1 MKHILIVD
9 DDKVNME
16 CARLVLGT
24 QYKLSSCASGLQAMQ
39 FLATSIP
46 DLILLDIN
54 MPFMDGFEVIRRIQ
68 ADERTKNIPLV
79 ILTGDRDPDVERK
92 CKEAGAMDY
101 IMKPFI
107 PSDLQVRMEQVFLN
121 LERSGFFAEEAPV
134 NVDSSSLDPL
144 TGVIDAQHGWQM
156 MDEMIKAGTSGSL
169 LLVGVD
175 NLRLVNGYFGMTAG
189 DNLLKA
195 LAEIIRNYTDATEDV
210 LCRIGGDNFLV
221 YIKGVSDRE
230 VVGRR
235 AKGIIQDMQQKL
247 SEFHME
253 GTSSVSVGIAIAPE
267 DGDNLPILYSETDKA
282 LYHVKQ
288 NGKNSFHFFS
298 TQTAQGK
305 GGITDLD
312 ELYDKLRR
320 TDVEKGAYVLDFY
333 AFQYVFN
340 YLCRQAERGDIRLA
354 ALLMNLIPEEGYLPS
369 TAEMEKA
376 MDILDQTLFTSLRR
390 SDVSAKYS
398 DRQMLLALPNTGKAE
413 LQPVLERVN
422 RDYESK
428 MSGGKVH
435 LQFFVKDIGT
445 AVQQ

>member
-39 FLATSIP
+39 FLAESIP

-54 MPFMDGFEVIRRIQ
+54 MPFMDGFEVIRRLQ
-68 ADERTKNIPLV
+68 ADERTSSIPLV
-79 ILTGDRDPDVERK
+79 ILTAEKDPEIERK
-92 CKEAGAMDY
+92 CKEVGALDY
-101 IMKPFI
+101 IRKPFI

-121 LERSGFFAEEAPV
+121 LERSGVVVKEEPET
-134 NVDSSSLDPL
+134 VDRSSLDPL
-144 TGVIDAQHGWQM
+144 TGVIDAQHGWEI
-156 MDEMIKAGTSGSL
+156 MDRMIKGGSTGAL
-169 LLVGVD
+169 LLIGVD
-175 NLRLVNGYFGMTAG
+175 NLRLVNGYYGMTAG
-189 DNLLKA
+189 DNLLKV
-195 LAEIIRNYTDATEDV
+195 LAEIIRNYTDTEDV
-210 LCRIGGDNFLV
+210 LCRIGGDCFLV
-221 YIKGVSDRE
+221 YITGVNDKD

-253 GTSSVSVGIAIAPE
+253 GTSSVSIGIAIAPE
-267 DGDNLPILYSETDKA
+267 DGDNLPILYNDTDKA

-298 TQTAQGK
+298 QQNIQGK

-312 ELYDKLRR
+312 GLYEKLRR

-340 YLCRQAERGDIRLA
+340 YLVRQAERGEIRLA
-354 ALLMNLIPEEGYLPS
+354 ALLLNLIPEEGYLPS
-369 TAEMEKA
+369 TAEMQTA

-398 DRQMLLALPNTGKAE
+398 DRQMLLALPNTGKVE

-422 RDYESK
+422 KDYESK
-428 MSGGKVH
+428 MRGGHVH
-435 LQFFVKDIGT
+435 LQFFVKEIGGGV
-445 AVQQ
+445 A